1 MTTAA
6 PTALFA
12 LGALAA
18 LVIAVIVLRA
28 MPRGGFIAWTLV
40 LFLVPIWVGVTAG
53 PHWPAIVL
61 LTVVLLIANWSR
73 VPLHPADGLM
83 AGFGGMVLVLL
94 ALGEVELGAALTVVL
109 EWMIPYIWG
118 RVVLARV
125 SASWVSSAIAVV
137 AVIAGILAIIE
148 FATSF
153 NLFILIPGPD
163 PLYSSWNTLQTRGG
177 VLRAEGA
184 FGHSIALGAALAM
197 STAFAIDARW
207 RTIPKVL
214 AIAVIA
220 TATVLTFS
228 RAGQITMVLTL
239 VASITLLP
247 GLSRRFRIT
256 VIALGAL
263 GAGIALP
270 IVESVLGAA
279 GGEAVGSAGYRT
291 DLLVLLQQVEL
302 IGNAGDWQA
311 LVAGDFYLGF
321 FADSVDNALVLA
333 LLRYGLVPTLLMAA
347 AIIWPALAVLRRQ
360 QRNPAALAV
369 AGQLPSLVVVA
380 LITQYGVFLWFCVGL
395 AVTWGAVAVRDDPGR
410 NWAGQPSTRRPDR
423 APQSASDR

>member
-302 IGNAGDWQA
+302 FGNAGDWQA